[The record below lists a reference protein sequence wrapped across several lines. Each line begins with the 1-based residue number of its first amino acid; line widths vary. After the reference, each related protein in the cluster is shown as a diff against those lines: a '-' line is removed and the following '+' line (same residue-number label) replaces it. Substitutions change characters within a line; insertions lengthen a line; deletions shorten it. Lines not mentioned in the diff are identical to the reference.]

1 MKNKFKLVLLSGLV
15 LSLNLV
21 SCDTDNNDSSDISS
35 SVESDTSFHFKE
47 ESKTLYIGEQYR
59 THLVNASGKIL
70 YQVDTNSVSV
80 DENGVVLALQEGTA
94 LLTATDENGNTD
106 SMRIE
111 VVKNENPLV
120 NVTVFDSKVEVGE
133 HAVFLLG
140 FSSKVPEEERNNY
153 RIVIL
158 SGANLVEVDEN
169 MQGFTCLASGVVHFV
184 FSNGIH
190 VSEDVSVEIV
200 QYSYKG
206 VTIQSFVVTSSS
218 GDYSLRKGETIKL
231 TGSVDGISIADS
243 SLNYKLVKGG
253 EVASIDSNGI
263 LSLKDTINQ
272 VTDIEVEVTY
282 KNSVSQTVEIVG
294 YPSDLIEPNS
304 ISISSEKDTFNINEE
319 LPVKVSFASSLASE
333 DGLYKDYYFEVTSNP
348 QAVRITSNGLVGV
361 KIAQIKVVAKL
372 GNLTSNELTLEVT
385 SREDPYLNVDEDEF
399 YQDYYMAST
408 YEDAVYRTRHYL
420 MSGDTSPQDQAPTI
434 SSSQPKDNGK
444 LMRNTSLTYS
454 DYDENGDPIAYTV
467 VDEVGDPIYTIFKDA
482 AYTTLQDVAAYV
494 FAFNDIPANYIQG
507 KHGNPSTNPWHKW
520 LRCNQSNFSGST
532 TSYPYEPALPDISG
546 IGGDL
551 HYYEIDIGTT
561 GTSTDPSYMPHEYND
576 GKNID
581 RGAARIVYASYRKYD
596 DELSPNERYVFY
608 TYNHYNDFQE
618 YLNYYNGWGEMF
630 GNITGGGEMSSHENY
645 NPTPYPEV
653 VYSDFRN

>member
-70 YQVDTNSVSV
+70 YQVDSNSVSV

-169 MQGFTCLASGVVHFV
+169 MQGFTCLAPGVVHFV

-218 GDYSLRKGETIKL
+218 GDYSLRKGETIEL

-253 EVASIDSNGI
+253 EAASIDSNGI

-348 QAVRITSNGLVGV
+348 QAVRITSNGLVGI